1 MVDGCHFCLPLGV
14 GMFSLVSCLA
24 ILAGVEPARKS
35 A

>member
-1 MVDGCHFCLPLGV
+1 MPFLLASWV